1 MWFVW
6 SNFVSFIT
14 LLCLVNR
21 RQGLG
26 YCWQVVNQTLVF
38 ASWSSL
44 KTVVKR
50 GPSAI
55 SAFCVLVGPQM
66 FFSASSFGKVRKDSE
81 MARKRALRYELLV
94 AEDLRAEI
102 RVASLEGILGTAALA
117 NSSRRVARRMVASDP
132 RNAGARLE
140 ELEYLKRIHG
150 EDGYH
155 ASWLW
160 GLFSEAFRNCA
171 VAAWVF
177 LSKVISTR
185 SERLC
190 QDAFRVNGS

>member
-1 MWFVW
+1 MFGW
-6 SNFVSFIT
+6 I
-14 LLCLVNR
+14 
-21 RQGLG
+21 
-26 YCWQVVNQTLVF
+26 
-38 ASWSSL
+38 SSL
-44 KTVVKR
+44 SLFYFALSTGDKVWDTAGRWSTRLWCLHLGFHWKFWVAKR

-55 SAFCVLVGPQM
+55 SAFCVLTGPQM

-81 MARKRALRYELLV
+81 MARNRALRYELLV

-132 RNAGARLE
+132 RNARARLE

-160 GLFSEAFRNCA
+160 GLFSEAFCNCA

-177 LSKVISTR
+177 LARVISTR